1 MASLA
6 ARTVCGPGQQRV
18 KIASSALGRGT
29 KARQSTVAF
38 ATPGNNN
45 PLQLGATSAFL
56 LNRSYGVAGLPGL
69 SLRLSSNYGTRGT
82 LDTGFGNGNGG
93 VGNGNGNGGFGGFG
107 DRWWEDNSD
116 DSEPVSGGLSSF
128 LQALTAC
135 YAHAS
140 AKYPLLTSGVLTA
153 TSMMIAECITQLLVL
168 GNPQLN
174 SEPVLRALVYG
185 VFLKGPMLVHFYG
198 TLNNIFKS
206 RKGINL
212 LLLLA
217 ADCGLG
223 NFMFCTMYAF
233 AMPLLKGFTVTEA
246 ATKCSQDT
254 LGLWSVG
261 VKIWTPAML
270 LNYLFLPASLQVP
283 YILAVDV
290 LVNIGMTM
298 QARNAVQAAVN
309 EGAVEAAPVLGS
321 TMDTAF
327 GDSVEVVD
335 AVSMDIS
342 VDEAMQLVEE
352 RIAASAAATA

>member
-1 MASLA
+1 MSAF
-6 ARTVCGPGQQRV
+6 ARTAVCGSQQRGV
-18 KIASSALGRGT
+18 NIATARV
-29 KARQSTVAF
+29 RQSTVAF
-38 ATPGNNN
+38 AKPGSSA
-45 PLQLGATSAFL
+45 LQLGATPTLL
-56 LNRSYGVAGLPGL
+56 LNRSFGVAGLPGQ

-93 VGNGNGNGGFGGFG
+93 IGNGNGSGGFGNNG
-107 DRWWEDNSD
+107 WWGD
-116 DSEPVSGGLSSF
+116 DSADDYSGEPVSAGLSSF
-128 LQALTAC
+128 LQALSSC

-140 AKYPLLTSGVLTA
+140 AKYPVMTSGILTA

-168 GNPQLN
+168 GNPHLN
-174 SEPVLRALVYG
+174 KEPLLRALVYG

-198 TLNNIFKS
+198 ALNNVFKS

-212 LLLLA
+212 LILLA
-217 ADCGLG
+217 ADCGFG

-233 AMPLLKGFTVTEA
+233 AMPLLKGSTVMEA
-246 ATKCSQDT
+246 VTKCSQDT
-254 LGLWSVG
+254 VGLWSVG

-298 QARNAVQAAVN
+298 KARNCVQSAVD
-309 EGAVEAAPVLGS
+309 EGAVLAAPVLGS
-321 TMDTAF
+321 TMESVF
-327 GDSVEVVD
+327 GESVEVVD

-352 RIAASAAATA
+352 RIAASAAAAS